1 MKLYSFSE
9 SLIFFYKI
17 CDIHGCLKRKQMPM
31 RAIGNIIDHL
41 VSFILLLANRRWL
54 VSIVI
59 RHLQSDIY
67 FLLDEICDIHGRLKP
82 KQVPLRAIGNIIDH
96 LVSFILLL
104 TNRLWLVSIV
114 IIKGKSDINKRQ
126 LFIQLVD
133 PKYRRAP

>member
-17 CDIHGCLKRKQMPM
+17 CDIHGCLKSKQVPL

-59 RHLQSDIY
+59 RHLKSDIY
-67 FLLDEICDIHGRLKP
+67 FLLDEICDINGRLKP
-82 KQVPLRAIGNIIDH
+82 KQVPLRAIGNIIDQFH
-96 LVSFILLL
+96 FIAYESPLACI
-104 TNRLWLVSIV
+104 NR
-114 IIKGKSDINKRQ
+114 DYKRK
-126 LFIQLVD
+126 V
-133 PKYRRAP
+133 